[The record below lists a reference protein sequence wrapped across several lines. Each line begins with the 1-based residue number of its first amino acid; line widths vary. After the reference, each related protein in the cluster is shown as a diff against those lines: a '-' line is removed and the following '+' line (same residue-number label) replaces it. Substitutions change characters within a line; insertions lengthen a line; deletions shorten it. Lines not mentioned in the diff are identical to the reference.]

1 LGTLNHFPANGII
14 NPSPSESIKL
24 LDSLSKPNNFVKQ
37 VKGSDIIVLD
47 LTQFNLDIKEAE
59 LLLKSLKGSD

>member
-1 LGTLNHFPANGII
+1 MGTLNHFPANGII

>member
-24 LDSLSKPNNFVKQ
+24 LDSLNKPNNFVKQ